1 MNKFLKRMLTAAVA
15 AAVTASG
22 MSFASSAEPDGS
34 FTELSAEE
42 ITNAMGV
49 GWNLGNQF
57 DASINGMPDETA
69 WGNPVASQQLIAAV
83 KDAGFDTIRIPVTY
97 MGKIGA
103 APDYTVDEA
112 WLDRVQQVVD
122 WSIEEGF
129 YVIINMHHDGSDDD
143 YAWLDCTASNQ
154 TEITAKYAAVWE
166 QIAEKFKDYD
176 EHLIFESFNEVG
188 DGRWSG
194 VENPTHYDNLNNY
207 NQTFVDTVRS
217 TGGNNGSRWLL
228 VPGWYNNIEQTT
240 GDYGFEI
247 PTDELCTSDENRIMI
262 SAHYYDPYN
271 FCLNE
276 DESVS
281 WYETEWGTDEEKAQV
296 VSDLSKLYDAFISQ
310 GYPVI
315 LGEYGCIDKDNEATR
330 AEYLAYVAS
339 TAVDLGMVP
348 IYWDNGY
355 NGHHGFGLF
364 DRNTC
369 EVTEPQ
375 LLNAII
381 QAAPPQENPPAE
393 DSSSESTEDS
403 SSQPVEDSSSQ
414 PAEDSSS
421 EPVEDSSSQ
430 PADDLSSETV
440 DDTSSTADSDI
451 EADSSET
458 SAPESAVTSASDSTE
473 SNADNSPDTGSSNAL
488 VATTALILISAA
500 GLAAVKSKKE

>member
-1 MNKFLKRMLTAAVA
+1 
-15 AAVTASG
+15 
-22 MSFASSAEPDGS
+22 
-34 FTELSAEE
+34 
-42 ITNAMGV
+42 
-49 GWNLGNQF
+49 
-57 DASINGMPDETA
+57 
-69 WGNPVASQQLIAAV
+69 
-83 KDAGFDTIRIPVTY
+83 
-97 MGKIGA
+97 
-103 APDYTVDEA
+103 
-112 WLDRVQQVVD
+112 
-122 WSIEEGF
+122 
-129 YVIINMHHDGSDDD
+129 
-143 YAWLDCTASNQ
+143 
-154 TEITAKYAAVWE
+154 
-166 QIAEKFKDYD
+166 
-176 EHLIFESFNEVG
+176 
-188 DGRWSG
+188 
-194 VENPTHYDNLNNY
+194 
-207 NQTFVDTVRS
+207 
-217 TGGNNGSRWLL
+217 
-228 VPGWYNNIEQTT
+228 
-240 GDYGFEI
+240 
-247 PTDELCTSDENRIMI
+247 MI

-421 EPVEDSSSQ
+421 ETVEDS
-430 PADDLSSETV
+430 SSETV
-440 DDTSSTADSDI
+440 DDTSSTADSDV

-488 VATTALILISAA
+488 AATTALILISAA